1 MALDFPSSPTDGQ
14 IYNNYYWDD
23 TGGVWQ
29 FLGSKL
35 ETTMFT
41 TDTATGSYTD
51 GFDYEYLT
59 FTADGTLTV
68 TRAGLC
74 DILLVG
80 GGGAGGV
87 GYGAG
92 GGAGGML
99 YVENAYLP
107 SGSLDVV
114 VGAGGLGQTS
124 GTNTG
129 MIGLSGESSSLWEYF
144 TLGGGGAGGFTVSYS
159 STNVFGQPGQNGGSG
174 GGASGY
180 GSGSAKTG
188 GSGTSGLGNNGAIGV
203 SGTAGGG
210 GGGAG
215 AAGSLASGNI
225 GGDGGDGAS
234 NLITGSAVTYAGGGA
249 GGGSSGVGT
258 GGSGGGANGTVNGSA
273 INAVANTGG
282 GGGGTYDSTADTG
295 GDGGSGIVIVRWRV

>member
-14 IYNNYYWDD
+14 IYNNYVWNN
-23 TGGVWQ
+23 TLGVWS
-29 FLGSKL
+29 LLSD
-35 ETTMFT
+35 TTV
-41 TDTATGSYTD
+41 TALISNTPTGSYTD
-51 GFDYEYLT
+51 GYDYEYVSFL
-59 FTADGTLTV
+59 ASGTLTV
-68 TRAGLC
+68 TRGGFA
-74 DILLVG
+74 DVLLVG

-144 TLGGGGAGGFTVSYS
+144 ALGGGGAACFTVSYN
-159 STNVFGQPGQNGGSG
+159 STQLFGQPGQPGGSG

-180 GSGSAKTG
+180 TSGSLPAG
-188 GSGTSGLGNNGAIGV
+188 GSGTSGLGNDGANGV
-203 SGTAGGG
+203 SGNSGGG

-215 AAGSLASGNI
+215 AAGSSVTVANN
-225 GGDGGDGAS
+225 GGDGGAGLANS
-234 NLITGSAVTYAGGGA
+234 ITGSAVTYAGGGA
-249 GGGSSGVGT
+249 GGGSVA
-258 GGSGGGANGTVNGSA
+258 GGSGGAGGGADGGITGA
-273 INAVANTGG
+273 LPAATANTGG
-282 GGGGTYDSTADTG
+282 GGGGLFDSTVETG